1 MSTKTEEQVEQSNN
15 ASAIKLT
22 KILLTIAL
30 VYFVWAIVAD
40 RHTPITDQARV
51 RGFVVPIVPEVS
63 GTITKMHVAGDMRVN
78 QGDILFELD
87 SSDYQLSLE
96 QANSQLELA
105 GQELG
110 ANTAAV
116 GAAKARLEKAKADLM
131 TKQANAN
138 RIFALKDEG
147 IVTLAEL
154 DRNKGMVEKAKQEVL
169 NAEQSYIQA
178 QQVMGEDGTKNAKIQ
193 SALAKVAQA
202 TLDIERTVIR
212 APGNGFVTYVKI
224 DEGYYAKKGATILT
238 FISNEFAWIEAAYKE
253 NNIGNIVAGN
263 KVDILLDARPGK
275 TFSGEVISIGYGVS
289 FDKNAPGALPVPQ
302 KPKGWMRDPQRF
314 NVVIR
319 FTDLASVQ
327 YYLRE
332 GGQADVITY
341 TGENFILNSLGKFWS
356 WITSYLS
363 YVY

>member
-1 MSTKTEEQVEQSNN
+1 MTETNDTPIEKGNN
-15 ASAIKLT
+15 ASAVKLT
-22 KILLTIAL
+22 KILAIVAF
-30 VYFVWAIVAD
+30 VYFVWALVAD

-51 RGFVVPIVPEVS
+51 RGFVVPIMPQVA
-63 GTITKMHVAGDMRVN
+63 GTITKMHVAGDQRVK
-78 QGDILFELD
+78 QGDILFEID
-87 SSDYQLSLE
+87 DSDYQLALE

-131 TKQANAN
+131 TKEANAN

-147 IVTLAEL
+147 IVTLTEI
-154 DRNKGMVEKAKQEVL
+154 DRNKGMVEKAKQEVI

-178 QQVMGEDGTKNAKIQ
+178 QQVMGQDGANNAKIQ
-193 SALAKVAQA
+193 SALAKVADA
-202 TLDIERTVIR
+202 TLDIERTIVR

-224 DEGYYAKKGATILT
+224 DEGFYAKKGATILT
-238 FISNEFAWIEAAYKE
+238 FISNDFAWIEAAYKE
-253 NNIGNIVAGN
+253 NNLGNITKGDQ
-263 KVDILLDARPGK
+263 VDILLDARPGK
-275 TFSGEVISIGYGVS
+275 AFQGEIVSIGYGVS
-289 FDKNAPGALPVPQ
+289 FDKNATGALPTPQ

-314 NVVIR
+314 NVIIR
-319 FTDLASVQ
+319 FADLAQ
-327 YYLRE
+327 AQDYLRE

-341 TGENFILNSLGKFWS
+341 TSDNFVLNTLGKLWS
-356 WITSYLS
+356 LITRYLS